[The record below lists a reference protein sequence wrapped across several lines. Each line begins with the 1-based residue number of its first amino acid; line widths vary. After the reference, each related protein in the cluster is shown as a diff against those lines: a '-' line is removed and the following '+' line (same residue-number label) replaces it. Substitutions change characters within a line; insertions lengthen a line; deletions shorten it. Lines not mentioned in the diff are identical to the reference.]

1 MKLRVV
7 AAVLLMGL
15 LAAACDAGNPSG
27 APSGSERPVLSLAD
41 VEAEP
46 REIREETVAV
56 AFDADAA
63 AELVTEV
70 PHDLDFGESAL
81 VCVFLGP
88 RLTSGW
94 SLDLRTASLSGGELR
109 IRARETAPRTETQ
122 PGTTYPADCGL
133 LTRAA
138 LPVRELRVWADDTVT
153 DEFIAEA
160 TIAVPP
166 LSSGP

>member
-1 MKLRVV
+1 MRRR
-7 AAVLLMGL
+7 AAAATLLVGAL
-15 LAAACDAGNPSG
+15 VAACDGGTSSV
-27 APSGSERPVLSLAD
+27 APSGSQRPVLSLAD
-41 VEAEP
+41 VDAEP
-46 REIREETVAV
+46 LEIREETVAV

-70 PHDLDFGESAL
+70 PDDLDFGESAL

-138 LPVRELRVWADDTVT
+138 LPVGELRVWADDTVT

-160 TIAVPP
+160 TITVPP
-166 LSSGP
+166 LSSVP